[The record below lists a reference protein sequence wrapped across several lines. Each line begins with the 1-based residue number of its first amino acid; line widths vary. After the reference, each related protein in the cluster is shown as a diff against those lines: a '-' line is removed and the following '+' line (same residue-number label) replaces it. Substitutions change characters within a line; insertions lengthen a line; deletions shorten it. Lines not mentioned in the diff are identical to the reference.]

1 MNTHASNSIRVML
14 VEDNPEYR
22 SVVELALADEDDV
35 ELISQFGTSEIA
47 IRSLSEADKNNI
59 PDLILLDIRLPGMDG
74 LDAIM
79 EFRQSAPN
87 AKIVILTQSSQ
98 EEDVLRAIS
107 LGASGYLLKSTTL
120 DELIESIRTVANGG
134 ASLDAGVAKFI
145 LNTLK
150 SIQTGGR
157 EDDDSSLLSDR
168 ELQVLSLLAEGLVKK
183 EIAKKL
189 SISYAT
195 VDTHVGRIYV
205 KLDVSNAPSAV
216 NRAHRM
222 RLFPPDT

>member
-1 MNTHASNSIRVML
+1 MNTPASNPIRVML
-14 VEDNPEYR
+14 IEDNPDYR
-22 SVVELALADEDDV
+22 SVVKLALSEKDDI

-47 IRSLSEADKNNI
+47 IRSLIEADEKNV

-74 LDAIM
+74 LDAIT

-120 DELIESIRTVANGG
+120 DELIEGIRTVANGG
-134 ASLDAGVAKFI
+134 ASLDAGIAKFI

-157 EDDDSSLLSDR
+157 DDDSRLLSDR
-168 ELQVLSLLAEGLVKK
+168 ELQILSLLAEGLVKK

-195 VDTHVGRIYV
+195 VDTHVGRIYQ

-216 NRAHRM
+216 NRAHRL
-222 RLFPPDT
+222 RLFPPDV

>member
-1 MNTHASNSIRVML
+1 MTTPASNTIRVML
-14 VEDNPEYR
+14 IEDNPDYR
-22 SVVELALADEDDV
+22 SVVELALAEVDDI

-47 IRSLSEADKNNI
+47 IRSLSEADEKNI
-59 PDLILLDIRLPGMDG
+59 PDLILLDIRLPGMNG

-87 AKIVILTQSSQ
+87 AKIVIFTQSSQ

-107 LGASGYLLKSTTL
+107 LGAAGYLLKSTTV
-120 DELIESIRTVANGG
+120 DELIDSIRTVANGG

-145 LNTLK
+145 LHTLK

-157 EDDDSSLLSDR
+157 EDEDSSLLSDR
-168 ELQVLSLLAEGLVKK
+168 ELQILSLLAEGLVKK

-195 VDTHVGRIYV
+195 VDTHVGRIYQ

-222 RLFPPDT
+222 RLFPPDI

>member
-1 MNTHASNSIRVML
+1 MTIHASKTIRVML
-14 VEDNPEYR
+14 VEDNLDYR
-22 SVVELALADEDDV
+22 SVVELALADENDI

-47 IRSLSEADKNNI
+47 IRSLSEADQKNI

-74 LDAIM
+74 LGAIK
-79 EFRQSAPN
+79 EFQQSSPN
-87 AKIVILTQSSQ
+87 AKIIILTQSSR

-107 LGASGYLLKSTTL
+107 LGAAGYLLKLTTV
-120 DELIESIRTVANGG
+120 DKLIDSIRTVANGG

-150 SIQTGGR
+150 SIQTGER
-157 EDDDSSLLSDR
+157 EDDDSGMLSDR
-168 ELQVLSLLAEGLVKK
+168 ELQILSLLAEGLAKK

-195 VDTHVGRIYV
+195 VDTHVGRIYQ
-205 KLDVSNAPSAV
+205 KLDVRNAPSAV

-222 RLFPPDT
+222 RLFPPDV

>member
-1 MNTHASNSIRVML
+1 MNLPVTKTIRVML
-14 VEDNPEYR
+14 VEDNPDYR
-22 SVVELALADEDDV
+22 SVVELALSDEPDI

-47 IRSLSEADKNNI
+47 IRSLSEADEKNI

-74 LDAIM
+74 LDAIR

-87 AKIVILTQSSQ
+87 AKIVIFTQSSQ

-107 LGASGYLLKSTTL
+107 LGAAGYLLKSTTVG
-120 DELIESIRTVANGG
+120 ELTDSIRTVAGGG

-145 LNTLK
+145 LHTLQT
-150 SIQTGGR
+150 IQTGGS
-157 EDDDSSLLSDR
+157 EGDESSLLSDR
-168 ELQVLSLLAEGLVKK
+168 ELQILSLLAEGLVKK

-195 VDTHVGRIYV
+195 VDTHVGRIYQ

-222 RLFPPDT
+222 RLFPPNF

>member
-1 MNTHASNSIRVML
+1 MNIHASNAIRVML
-14 VEDNPEYR
+14 VEDNPDYR
-22 SVVELALADEDDV
+22 SVVELALADEDDI

-47 IRSLSEADKNNI
+47 IRSLSEADRNSI

-74 LDAIM
+74 LDAIK
-79 EFRQSAPN
+79 EFRKNAPN

-107 LGASGYLLKSTTL
+107 FGAAGYLLKSTML
-120 DELIESIRTVANGG
+120 DELIDSIRTVANGG

-150 SIQTGGR
+150 SIQTGGK
-157 EDDDSSLLSDR
+157 EDDDSRLLSDR

-195 VDTHVGRIYV
+195 VDTHVGRI
-205 KLDVSNAPSAV
+205 
-216 NRAHRM
+216 
-222 RLFPPDT
+222 

>member
-1 MNTHASNSIRVML
+1 MNILASTIIRVML
-14 VEDNPEYR
+14 VEDNPDYR
-22 SVVELALADEDDV
+22 SVVELALADEDDI

-47 IRSLSEADKNNI
+47 IRSLSEADEENI
-59 PDLILLDIRLPGMDG
+59 PDLILLDIRLPGTDG
-74 LDAIM
+74 LDAIG

-87 AKIVILTQSSQ
+87 AKIIILTQSSQ
-98 EEDVLRAIS
+98 NEDVLRAIS
-107 LGASGYLLKSTTL
+107 LGAAGYLLKSTTL
-120 DELIESIRTVANGG
+120 DELTDGIRTVASGG

-150 SIQTGGR
+150 TFQTGGR
-157 EDDDSSLLSDR
+157 EDDDSGLLSDR
-168 ELQVLSLLAEGLVKK
+168 ELQILSLLAEGLVKK

-195 VDTHVGRIYV
+195 VDTHVGRIYQ

-222 RLFPPDT
+222 RLFPPDI